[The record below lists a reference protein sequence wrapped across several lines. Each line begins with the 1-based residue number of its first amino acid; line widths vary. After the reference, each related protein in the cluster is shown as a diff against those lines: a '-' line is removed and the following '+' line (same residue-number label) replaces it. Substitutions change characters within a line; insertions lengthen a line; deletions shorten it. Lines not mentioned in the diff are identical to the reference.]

1 MADVTISS
9 LPLGTPLGSAVLP
22 FSQSSTT
29 YMARPSS
36 IVAASL
42 LTGTWSPY
50 FCRQSDLVD
59 ITANNN
65 YAVRDGR
72 WTKIGNLVYIEAE
85 ILTQS
90 SWNLSSGTTGNSLLA
105 IGGLPF
111 NTNFYTAQFTCS
123 FFSGFNGWTES
134 YTPMLLTQVN
144 QPQIPKPSH
153 IAMGYAT
160 TNAWTWAVVSLVYSA
175 NSRILFS
182 GWYTADS

>member
-9 LPLGTPLGSAVLP
+9 LPLGTPSSSALLP
-22 FSQSSTT
+22 YSTGSSTVV
-29 YMARPSS
+29 ARPSAFMS
-36 IVAASL
+36 AGL
-42 LTGTWSPY
+42 LTGTWQPY

-59 ITANNN
+59 IVKNST

-85 ILTQS
+85 IQTAS
-90 SWNLSSGTTGNSLLA
+90 FWEYSTGTVNGQLLA

-111 NTNFYTAQFTCS
+111 NTNYYTGNFACS
-123 FFSGFNGWTES
+123 FYSNFNGWTAG
-134 YTPMLLTQVN
+134 YTPMLLTQ
-144 QPQIPKPSH
+144 QPQAGKPSH
-153 IAMGYAT
+153 IAMGYAS
-160 TNAWTWAVVSLVYSA
+160 TNGWTWAVTTLVASY